1 MKTNKIIAAVLLAV
15 VATGCTKENGSNS
28 LRLLCEPMSNGDAKV
43 LFDPANVNNAQWVAG
58 EQIYLQGDKTIS
70 QQGEDFYLDLDAPI
84 AGDMLAVYPTTLSTG
99 PNKVTLAA
107 NVLTIESLNI
117 DFDGSKHHII
127 FPMAASADEGSKSL
141 KFVHLTGGLKLTLR
155 DTSTANSYTIG
166 SLRITTYGDNA
177 TAAPIARNDN
187 PVSACW
193 AKQCLTVPGGMVGL
207 NGDVVDAKYATQM
220 DFTFT
225 DGGST
230 GKAIDNDGSI
240 SFCVPITA
248 SSVKALQITGFAP
261 DGTQLFSRLKNYGE
275 ARPVAAN
282 NMYSIDEIKF

>member
-58 EQIYLQGDKTIS
+58 EQIYLQGNKTIS

-84 AGDMLAVYPTTLSTG
+84 AGDTLAVYPTTLSTG
-99 PNKVTLAA
+99 GNKVTLAA

-127 FPMAASADEGSKSL
+127 FPMAGTPAAGGKSL

-177 TAAPIARNDN
+177 TADPIAPRNGIT
-187 PVSACW
+187 ACW
-193 AKQCLTVPGGMVGL
+193 AKQGLTVPGGMVGL

-230 GKAIDNDGSI
+230 GKAIANNGSI

-275 ARPVAAN
+275 ALPVAAN